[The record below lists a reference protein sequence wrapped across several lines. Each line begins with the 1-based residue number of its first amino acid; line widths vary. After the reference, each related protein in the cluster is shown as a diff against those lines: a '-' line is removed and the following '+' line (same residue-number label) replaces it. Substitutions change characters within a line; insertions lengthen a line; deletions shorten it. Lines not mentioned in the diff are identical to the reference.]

1 MGDTVVSLAQLED
14 ELKRLVGKYHAQ
26 AAYLFGSYARSEA
39 HPDSDLDVLIVGG
52 PDFHAPDVF
61 AIAEELHLRFQK
73 PVDVYEIREIERES
87 LFYGSVMRDRL
98 RVAWSK
104 TTPTASPPSGAWDLS
119 SSLMCENTG

>member
-52 PDFHAPDVF
+52 PSTCTRYAKSNASRSFTAPSCGTGC
-61 AIAEELHLRFQK
+61 AWHGQR
-73 PVDVYEIREIERES
+73 R
-87 LFYGSVMRDRL
+87 RL
-98 RVAWSK
+98 
-104 TTPTASPPSGAWDLS
+104 PPRRHPAHGI
-119 SSLMCENTG
+119 